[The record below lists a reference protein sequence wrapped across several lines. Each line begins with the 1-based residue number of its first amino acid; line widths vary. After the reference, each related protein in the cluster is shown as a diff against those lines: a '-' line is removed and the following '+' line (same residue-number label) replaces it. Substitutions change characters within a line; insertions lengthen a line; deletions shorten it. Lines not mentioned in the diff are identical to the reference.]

1 MVERCDRFRERRP
14 EQPSE
19 ERHDRL
25 RQAERRAE
33 DERRAQHVR
42 AQLQALAEG
51 DRERVGGHAEGEQD
65 EGPGGHRGSGDGRVA
80 PASVPRDH
88 STLVSRGAAEQADSA
103 IVSISAIRSGR
114 PI

>member
-1 MVERCDRFRERRP
+1 MPPIFGRIEIPFPHAAIAAAPAAGGGFWRR
-14 EQPSE
+14 
-19 ERHDRL
+19 
-25 RQAERRAE
+25 
-33 DERRAQHVR
+33 R

-51 DRERVGGHAEGEQD
+51 DSERVVGHAEGEQD
-65 EGPGGHRGSGDGRVA
+65 EGPGGHRGSGDGRVG